1 VIDSSDAILK
11 RYVPFYKY
19 MTPKP
24 TKPRKSKMFS
34 MKVTDEER
42 AMLHKYAQS
51 KNTTAAKA
59 ILELVKTQVK
69 P

>member
-1 VIDSSDAILK
+1 
-11 RYVPFYKY
+11 
-19 MTPKP
+19 
-24 TKPRKSKMFS
+24 MFS